1 MNCTS
6 VSNNI
11 KKILNDKSLP
21 GFKNMP
27 TREFFIKIGIRQK
40 RWGQIVRNEKAAT
53 LDEIG
58 KVSKYFDIPVN
69 MLIDDDSLKQSQQ
82 L

>member
-1 MNCTS
+1 MNGTL

-11 KKILNDKSLP
+11 KKILTDKSLP
-21 GFKNMP
+21 GFNNKP
-27 TREFFIKIGIRQK
+27 TREFFLKIGIRQK

-53 LDEIG
+53 LEEIG

-69 MLIDDDSLKQSQQ
+69 MLIDDDSMKQ
-82 L
+82 